1 MKFRKIIE
9 FQSSWLVTELH
20 IFLIIDEKELFN
32 IHKISKINC
41 KINQE
46 LKLWARRKCPYHLTA
61 CVNRWTLWKYYLF
74 VIFSFKR
81 NTRVKT
87 NEIRNIQLSLFFTG
101 FSKCNFYRY
110 RFFQKLR
117 IIICV
122 GYFALKLSFSRE
134 KLYSSLHYL
143 KNFFS
148 AEN

>member
-46 LKLWARRKCPYHLTA
+46 LKLWARRKCPCHLTA

-74 VIFSFKR
+74 VIFSSKR

-101 FSKCNFYRY
+101 FSKCNFYWY
-110 RFFQKLR
+110 RCFSKAKNNNMCRIFCTKIKLLVR
-117 IIICV
+117 KV
-122 GYFALKLSFSRE
+122 VLKSSLFE
-134 KLYSSLHYL
+134 KL
-143 KNFFS
+143 F
-148 AEN
+148 